1 MIRDCRLFVLSLWFC
16 LVIPMVVPVK
26 VKANELDP
34 YLYCTAK
41 ADVIVYPS
49 YDLKKENSRKVPLGT
64 LAVVDL
70 FMKTTHGPILISGM
84 VQDRASRLTK
94 ENGSYRWFML
104 ATDWTCSETP
114 PKPSTEV

>member
-26 VKANELDP
+26 VKADELDP
-34 YLYCTAK
+34 YFYCTAK
-41 ADVIVYPS
+41 EDVIVYPA
-49 YDLKKENSRKVPLGT
+49 YDLKTENARKVPLGT
-64 LAVVDL
+64 MAVVDL
-70 FMKTTHGPILISGM
+70 FMQTIHGPVLISGM
-84 VQDRASRLTK
+84 VQDGASRLTK

-104 ATDWTCSETP
+104 ATDWACSETP